1 MTMPQDYKNE
11 VSAMIDE
18 AMNRHVQT
26 STLISA
32 GLGFT
37 ILGLFVEGLL
47 RLLGVISPFM
57 GINID
62 VFAR

>member
-1 MTMPQDYKNE
+1 MTMPQDYKDE

-18 AMNRHVQT
+18 AMNSHVQT